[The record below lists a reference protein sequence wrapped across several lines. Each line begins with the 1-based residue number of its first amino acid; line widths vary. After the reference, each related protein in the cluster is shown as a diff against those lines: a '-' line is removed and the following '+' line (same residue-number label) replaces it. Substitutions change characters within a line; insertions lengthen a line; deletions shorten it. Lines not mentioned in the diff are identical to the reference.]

1 MPWIGSTF
9 YGEDVIYTDDL
20 GNTWF
25 ITPDGTMVSKDDP
38 TKVVQSDLTPTWTVA
53 LETIAPTISQKIASQ
68 QQADEPWWETW
79 SRIASSVVMAKQQRD
94 LMQINVDRAK
104 KGLPPLDIAQYSG
117 VGVNVGLSQSTQ
129 QLVTYGGLALL
140 AFLVFNTLARRR

>member
-1 MPWIGSTF
+1 MSP
-9 YGEDVIYTDDL
+9 DVYTDDL
-20 GNTWF
+20 GRSWQ
-25 ITPDGTMVSKDDP
+25 IMPDGTMVSIDDP
-38 TKVVQSDLTPTWTVA
+38 TKVIQSDLTPTWTVA
-53 LETIAPTISQKIASQ
+53 LESVAPTVTQKIVSQ
-68 QQADEPWWETW
+68 QQENEPWWETW

-104 KGLPPLDIAQYSG
+104 QGLPPLDIAQYSG
-117 VGVNVGLSQSTQ
+117 VGVNVGLSAQTQ

>member
-1 MPWIGSTF
+1 M
-9 YGEDVIYTDDL
+9 DDIYTDDL
-20 GNTWF
+20 GNSWR
-25 ITPDGTMVSKDDP
+25 IMPDGTMVSIDDP
-38 TKVVQSDLTPTWTVA
+38 TKVIQSDLTPTWTVA
-53 LETIAPTISQKIASQ
+53 LESVAPTVTQKIVSQ
-68 QQADEPWWETW
+68 QQENEPWWETW

-104 KGLPPLDIAQYSG
+104 KGLPPLDMAQYTG
-117 VGVNVGLSQSTQ
+117 VGVQVGLSSQTQ